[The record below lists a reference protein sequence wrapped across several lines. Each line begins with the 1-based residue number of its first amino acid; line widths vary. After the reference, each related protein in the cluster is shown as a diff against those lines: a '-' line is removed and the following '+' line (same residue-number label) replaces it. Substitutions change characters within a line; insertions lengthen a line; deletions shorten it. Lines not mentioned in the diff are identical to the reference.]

1 MKAAD
6 VMVRDPVTVTADA
19 DISLV
24 IKLLLD
30 HDISAVP
37 VVDDDRRVIGI
48 VSEADLLRREGIE
61 EQQHRPWWVEA
72 ITPATKLAEEFAKS
86 HAKKVEEL
94 MTTEVISADENASLS
109 EIAGLLERYRIKRV
123 PILKD
128 GRLVGIVSRSN
139 LLQGLAS
146 LASEPSADHETDR
159 AIRADLLDQLAEQ
172 SWTDFGNR
180 NVIVV
185 HGTVHLWGLVDSPE
199 ERKALVVLAENI
211 PGAKAVVDEMI
222 PAYS

>member
-6 VMVRDPVTVTADA
+6 VMARDLVTVTADA
-19 DISLV
+19 DITQV

-48 VSEADLLRREGIE
+48 VSEVDLLRREGA
-61 EQQHRPWWVEA
+61 EQKHRPWWVEA
-72 ITPATKLAEEFAKS
+72 ITPAAKLADEFAKS

-146 LASEPSADHETDR
+146 LESEPAPDHETDR
-159 AIRADLLDQLAEQ
+159 MIRADLLDHLAEQ

-185 HGTVHLWGLVDSPE
+185 DGTVHLWGLVSSPE

-211 PGAKAVVDEMI
+211 PGVKRVIDELI